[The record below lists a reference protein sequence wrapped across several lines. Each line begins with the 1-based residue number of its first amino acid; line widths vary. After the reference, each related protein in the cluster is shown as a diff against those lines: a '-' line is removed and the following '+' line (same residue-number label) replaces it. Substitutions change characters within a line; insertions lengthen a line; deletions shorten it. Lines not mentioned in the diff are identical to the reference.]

1 MTEIIKHN
9 IQNVIQRINRIS
21 CQRAKQNKCKKKKLI
36 FPKKTLKSG
45 KKMRDSKIQPHKL
58 A

>member
-36 FPKKTLKSG
+36 FPQENFKKWEKDE
-45 KKMRDSKIQPHKL
+45 RH
-58 A
+58 